1 MEDSSAF
8 ATIALPLALVL
19 IMGSLGLSLTPGDF
33 RRVFT
38 QPRGV
43 LIGLGNLLVLSPLLA
58 FGTAEAFGLSAVLA
72 VGLVLL
78 GSTPGGASA
87 NLFTHLAK
95 GETAL
100 AVSMTAVSSVLATIV
115 IPIYLGLA
123 ISHFGATGLTDDV
136 EVVGISARVFA
147 ITVIPLSIGM
157 WIRRR
162 RTAWAR
168 RHEDR
173 AKIIA
178 VSALAAVIVIAVID
192 EFELIRENFMALVF
206 AALAFNVAA
215 MTMSYTISRVSRLT
229 ERQATAVA
237 LELGIHNGT
246 VAIAVAALV
255 DIRLAAPAAVYT
267 LPMFLNGA
275 LFARVMARRNA
286 AALARAEA
294 DVPAVG
300 EPARAGAAPRI

>member
-43 LIGLGNLLVLSPLLA
+43 LIGLGNLVVLSPLLA
-58 FGTAEAFGLSAVLA
+58 FGVAEAFGLAAVLA

-78 GSTPGGASA
+78 GSSPGGATA
-87 NLFTHLAK
+87 NLFTHLAR

-100 AVSMTAVSSVLATIV
+100 AVSMTAVSSVLAAII
-115 IPIYLGLA
+115 IPLYLGLA
-123 ISHFGATGLTDDV
+123 ISHFDASSLTDDV

-147 ITVIPLSIGM
+147 ITVVPLAIGM

-173 AKIIA
+173 AKIFAI
-178 VSALAAVIVIAVID
+178 SALAVVIVIAVVD
-192 EFELIRENFMALVF
+192 EFELIQENFATLIF

-215 MTMSYTISRVSRLT
+215 MTMSYAISRVARLT

-255 DIRLAAPAAVYT
+255 DTRLAAPAAVYT
-267 LPMFLNGA
+267 LPMFVNGA
-275 LFARVMARRNA
+275 LFARAMARRNA

-294 DVPAVG
+294 EVPAVG
-300 EPARAGAAPRI
+300 ESVAAGAARRP

>member
-1 MEDSSAF
+1 MEDSSTF

-19 IMGSLGLSLTPGDF
+19 IMGSLGLSLTPADF
-33 RRVFT
+33 RRVIT

-43 LIGLGNLLVLSPLLA
+43 LIGLANLLVLSPLLA
-58 FGTAEAFGLSAVLA
+58 FAVAEAFGLAAVLA

-78 GSTPGGASA
+78 GSTPGGATA

-100 AVSMTAVSSVLATIV
+100 AVSMTAVSSVLASIV

-123 ISHFGATGLTDDV
+123 ISHFDAPGLTDDV
-136 EVVGISARVFA
+136 EVAGISARVFA
-147 ITVIPLSIGM
+147 ITVVPLAIGM
-157 WIRRR
+157 LIRSR

-173 AKIIA
+173 AKVIA
-178 VSALAAVIVIAVID
+178 LSALAIVIVVAVID
-192 EFELIRENFMALVF
+192 EFELIEENFTALVF
-206 AALAFNVAA
+206 AATAFNLAA
-215 MTMSYTISRVSRLT
+215 MGASYAISRVARLN

-255 DIRLAAPAAVYT
+255 DTRLAAPAAVYT

-275 LFARVMARRNA
+275 LFARAISRRNA
-286 AALARAEA
+286 AALARAAFAYPATGEA
-294 DVPAVG
+294 AAADAV
-300 EPARAGAAPRI
+300 RRS